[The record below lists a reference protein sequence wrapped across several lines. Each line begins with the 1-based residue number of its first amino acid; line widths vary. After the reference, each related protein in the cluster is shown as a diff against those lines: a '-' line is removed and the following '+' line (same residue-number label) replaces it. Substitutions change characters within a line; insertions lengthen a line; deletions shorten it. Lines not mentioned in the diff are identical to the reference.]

1 MKSHLTILVDDK
13 PTAQAPDFSI
23 DIEDQNPVFNDTE
36 MFSYPFSLPL
46 DGNRWLL
53 KNIEDPRA
61 SIRAV
66 NLEHKPTKIYADGL
80 PFRSGT
86 LVMQDDDEITDSL
99 SMNIDASTQS
109 FSDLIGSLNC
119 RDIPVKDTIII
130 GEKIGNVRVDIE
142 SDPIAKVNV
151 FVAGGKNKHDKTET
165 RTIQMQHVSVSKV
178 LEPQALGFSY
188 PGSCLEYDGTDNE
201 HRAADA
207 YKAGEKTYPN
217 ENKSI
222 PIPALA
228 DKGDYINVSAAYG
241 EMDKAGRAATYC
253 NARVCYKHHGLDQD
267 GKTSSEGISIDHCK
281 WTYEDLYPYWVLD
294 ARRPQSGIC
303 FYVLYF
309 LDCLFA
315 HLGVS
320 FDKSALTEIEDMKHL
335 CFFTTVC
342 AYDTI
347 SYSYDKNDLTGDNQP
362 LLHPHHGTYY
372 TEKEI
377 WDAKNVV
384 NKEGYKKG
392 SRPDLEVVAQ
402 KLPGEIKTGYFKTQE
417 HINSWLESRGCG
429 GQIEI
434 VKAEDKTVHELTL
447 TNSAGKTE
455 HIQVGD
461 IRPEGGKITGISVE
475 AQVQKFEVQANVLY
489 MKANS
494 DNFPDESVSTVI
506 SSLEAAFGIKFSYDY
521 EQKKVT
527 AYLIRDVLRRSGNTA
542 RTFHAN
548 IHSITPMTEKIT
560 GVRMRYSDESDAK
573 EQQQYIKD
581 SRKNKNMGY
590 DTDYNYT
597 DYPEPNSGDNATVYN
612 KSYVEFFHN
621 LSNGDK
627 RCYID
632 QKTGNAYRV
641 KVNSEATT
649 TADLKPVLFEVGQ
662 FKGVEYG
669 DCSEGNEDF
678 IQDITIDFT
687 PVPFNDVNYF
697 KEIKSAYGSFVG
709 TDISPTATDKEK
721 GEQHAEI
728 IGSQPI
734 LCAYV
739 DEDMEHEFVEQI
751 INQTISTQVCDFYMK
766 QSLKLVESY
775 DPSSTEDGNSPL
787 QDDSRWGFALALMRG
802 GGADASIQSYDF
814 NYDGFGTSK
823 WRSTVGMYALACDSL
838 DMMGNEFDYNGIQQG
853 TGGGERFSLKIR
865 AFKEPSWLK
874 DPKYADVSLCAPD
887 EVDAS
892 TGKVTTKIK
901 SRGLF
906 DTFILPY
913 AYFLLNRKK
922 YKIRCSTTVAQIA
935 DIPNHWQEWWNI
947 GGIKCL
953 IDKVNT
959 TISAETG
966 LDEVELT
973 VYAL

>member
-13 PTAQAPDFSI
+13 PTAQPSDFSI

-36 MFSYPFSLPL
+36 MFSYPFTLPL
-46 DGNRWLL
+46 NGNRWLL

-66 NLEHKPTKIYADGL
+66 NLEHRPTKIYADGL

-86 LVMQDDDEITDSL
+86 LVMQDDEEITDSL

-142 SDPIAKVNV
+142 SDPVVKVEV
-151 FVAGGKNKHDKTET
+151 FIEGGKHKSDKTET
-165 RTIQMQHVSVSKV
+165 REIRAQHVSVSKV

-188 PGSCLEYDGTDNE
+188 PGSCQEYTSTSTG
-201 HRAADA
+201 HYVADA
-207 YKAGEKTYPN
+207 YSKDEKTYPN
-217 ENKSI
+217 NHTVKVPSLKSN
-222 PIPALA
+222 
-228 DKGDYINVSAAYG
+228 GDYINVSAAYG
-241 EMDKAGRAATYC
+241 ETDAAGRAATYC
-253 NARVCYKHHGLDQD
+253 NARICYKHHGLDDD
-267 GKTSSEGISIDHCK
+267 GQTASDVISVKDCR

-294 ARRPQSGIC
+294 AKRPQSGIC

-309 LDCLFA
+309 LDCLFS

-320 FDKSALTEIEDMKHL
+320 FDKSALMEIEDMKHL

-347 SYSYDKNDLTGDNQP
+347 SYAYDENDPTGANQP

-377 WDAKNVV
+377 WAAKDIINAA
-384 NKEGYKKG
+384 GYVSG
-392 SRPDLEVVAQ
+392 SNREAEVVAG
-402 KLPGEIKTGYFKTQE
+402 KVPGEIKTGYFTTQE

-429 GQIEI
+429 GKIEV
-434 VKAEDKTVHELTL
+434 VKADDKTTQELTL
-447 TNSAGKTE
+447 TKPDGTKE
-455 HIQVGD
+455 HVQVGD
-461 IRPEGGKITGISVE
+461 IRQEGGKVTGISIE
-475 AQVQKFEVQANVLY
+475 AQIQKFSVQANVLY

-527 AYLIRDVLRRSGNTA
+527 AYLVRDVLRRSGQTA
-542 RTFHAN
+542 RTFHGN
-548 IHSITPMTEKIT
+548 VHSIVPMTEKIT
-560 GVRMRYSDESDAK
+560 GVRMRYSNESDTK
-573 EQQQYIKD
+573 DQQQYVKD

-590 DTDYNYT
+590 DTDYNYI
-597 DYPEPNSGDNATVYN
+597 DYPEPNSGDNATVYDQA
-612 KSYVEFFHN
+612 YVDFFHN

-641 KVNSEATT
+641 KVNSDATT
-649 TADLKPVLFEVGQ
+649 TSDLKPVLFEVGQ

-669 DCSEGNEDF
+669 DCSDENEDF
-678 IQDITIDFT
+678 IQDISIDFT

-697 KEIKSAYGSFVG
+697 KEVEAAYGSLTG
-709 TDISPTATDKEK
+709 TDTTSGEK
-721 GEQHAEI
+721 YGADI
-728 IGSQPI
+728 KDAQPI

-751 INQTISTQVCDFYMK
+751 INQTISTPFCDFYMK

-775 DPSSTEDGNSPL
+775 DPSGTDDGNSPL

-823 WRSTVGMYALACDSL
+823 WRSSVGEYALACDSL
-838 DMMGNEFDYNGIQQG
+838 DMMGNLFDYNGTQEGIG
-853 TGGGERFSLKIR
+853 NGERFSLKIR
-865 AFKEPSWLK
+865 AYKEPSWLK
-874 DPKYADVSLCAPD
+874 DPKYKDVSLCAPD
-887 EVDAS
+887 EVDEH
-892 TGKVTTKIK
+892 GNVVTKIK

-922 YKIRCSTTVAQIA
+922 YKIKCSTTVAQVA
-935 DIPNHWQEWWNI
+935 DIPNHWKEWWDI

-966 LDEVELT
+966 LGEVELT

>member
-13 PTAQAPDFSI
+13 PTAQASDFSI

-142 SDPIAKVNV
+142 SDPIVKVEV
-151 FVAGGKNKHDKTET
+151 FVAGGKHKSDKTET
-165 RTIQMQHVSVSKV
+165 RIIQMQHVSVSKV

-188 PGSCLEYDGTDNE
+188 PGSCREYTGTTTY
-201 HRAADA
+201 HKVADA
-207 YKAGEKTYPN
+207 YKAGERSYPN
-217 ENKSI
+217 NHTVNV
-222 PIPALA
+222 PALA
-228 DKGDYINVSAAYG
+228 DNGDYINVSAAYG
-241 EMDKAGRAATYC
+241 ETDGAGRAATYC
-253 NARVCYKHHGLDQD
+253 NARVCYKHHGLDKE
-267 GKTSSEGISIDHCK
+267 GKTSSEGISMDHCK

-320 FDKSALTEIEDMKHL
+320 FDKSALMKIEDMKHL

-347 SYSYDKNDLTGDNQP
+347 SYSYDKNDPTGANQP

-372 TEKEI
+372 TEDEI
-377 WDAKNVV
+377 WRAKDIINDKDYKPGS
-384 NKEGYKKG
+384 NKEA
-392 SRPDLEVVAQ
+392 EVVAE
-402 KLPGEIKTGYFKTQE
+402 KIPGEIKTGYFKTQE

-429 GQIEI
+429 GKIEI
-434 VKAEDKTVHELTL
+434 VKAEDKTVQELTL
-447 TNSAGKTE
+447 TKSDGKSE

-461 IRPEGGKITGISVE
+461 IRPEGGKVTGIAIE
-475 AQVQKFEVQANVLY
+475 AQVQKFSVQANVLY

-527 AYLIRDVLRRSGNTA
+527 AYLIRDVLRRSGNPA

-548 IHSITPMTEKIT
+548 IHSIIPMTEKIT
-560 GVRMRYSDESDAK
+560 GVRMRYSAENDTK
-573 EQQQYIKD
+573 EQQQYVKD

-590 DTDYNYT
+590 DTDYNYI

-641 KVNSEATT
+641 KVNSDATT
-649 TADLKPVLFEVGQ
+649 TRDLKPVLFEVGQ

-669 DCSEGNEDF
+669 DCSEENEDF
-678 IQDITIDFT
+678 IRDISIDFT

-697 KEIKSAYGSFVG
+697 AEIQAAYGTMNG
-709 TDISPTATDKEK
+709 TDTTTQDKYGAKIEYT
-721 GEQHAEI
+721 
-728 IGSQPI
+728 QPI

-775 DPSSTEDGNSPL
+775 DPSSTDDGNSPL

-823 WRSTVGMYALACDSL
+823 WRSTVGKYALACDSL
-838 DMMGNEFDYNGIQQG
+838 DMMGNLFDYNGVQEG
-853 TGGGERFSLKIR
+853 VGNGERFSLKIR

-887 EVDAS
+887 EVDEK
-892 TGKVTTKIK
+892 TGEVVTKIK

-935 DIPNHWQEWWNI
+935 DIPNHWMEWWNI

>member
-13 PTAQAPDFSI
+13 PTAQASDFSI

-86 LVMQDDDEITDSL
+86 LVMQDDEEITDSL

-142 SDPIAKVNV
+142 SDPIVKVEV
-151 FVAGGKNKHDKTET
+151 FVAGGKNKSDKTET
-165 RTIQMQHVSVSKV
+165 RTIQARHVSVSKV

-188 PGSCLEYDGTDNE
+188 PGSCQEYDGKDNE
-201 HRAADA
+201 HKAADA
-207 YKAGEKTYPN
+207 YKAAERSYPN
-217 ENKSI
+217 NHNVNV
-222 PIPALA
+222 PALA
-228 DKGDYINVSAAYG
+228 KNGDYINVSASYG
-241 EMDKAGRAATYC
+241 EADGAGRAAAYC
-253 NARVCYKHHGLDQD
+253 NARICYKHHGLDEE
-267 GKTSSEGISIDHCK
+267 GKTSSDVISVKDCK
-281 WTYEDLYPYWVLD
+281 WNYEDLYPYWVLD

-320 FDKSALTEIEDMKHL
+320 FDKSALMEIEDMKHL

-347 SYSYDKNDLTGDNQP
+347 SYSYDENDLTGDHQP
-362 LLHPHHGTYY
+362 FLHRHHGDYY
-372 TEKEI
+372 TEREI
-377 WDAKNVV
+377 WNAKDKIKDPTYVAGSD
-384 NKEGYKKG
+384 KEA
-392 SRPDLEVVAQ
+392 EVVAE
-402 KLPGEIKTGYFKTQE
+402 KIPGEIKTGYFTTQE

-429 GQIEI
+429 GKIEI
-434 VKAEDKTVHELTL
+434 VKAEDKTVQELTL
-447 TNSAGKTE
+447 TTPEGTSQ
-455 HIQVGD
+455 HVQVGE
-461 IRPEGGKITGISVE
+461 ITSGGGKVTGISIE
-475 AQVQKFEVQANVLY
+475 AQVQKFSVQANVLN

-527 AYLIRDVLRRSGNTA
+527 AYLIRDVLRRSGNPA

-548 IHSITPMTEKIT
+548 VHSITPMTEKIT
-560 GVRMRYSDESDAK
+560 GVRMRYSEENDTKD
-573 EQQQYIKD
+573 QQQYIKD

-632 QKTGNAYRV
+632 KKTGNAYRV
-641 KVNSEATT
+641 KVNSDATT
-649 TADLKPVLFEVGQ
+649 TSDLKPVLFEVGQ

-669 DCSEGNEDF
+669 DCSEENEDF
-678 IQDITIDFT
+678 IQDISIDFT

-697 KEIKSAYGSFVG
+697 KEIEAAYGSLFG
-709 TDISPTATDKEK
+709 TDISPNATAEEKKEQRADLHD
-721 GEQHAEI
+721 G
-728 IGSQPI
+728 QPI

-751 INQTISTQVCDFYMK
+751 INQTISTPFCDFYMK

-775 DPSSTEDGNSPL
+775 DPSGTDDGNSPL

-823 WRSTVGMYALACDSL
+823 WRSAVGKYALACDSL
-838 DMMGNEFDYNGIQQG
+838 DMMGNLFDYNGVQEG
-853 TGGGERFSLKIR
+853 LGNGERFSLKIR

-887 EVDAS
+887 EVDEK
-892 TGKVTTKIK
+892 TGEVVTKIK

-935 DIPNHWQEWWNI
+935 DIPNHWMEWWNI